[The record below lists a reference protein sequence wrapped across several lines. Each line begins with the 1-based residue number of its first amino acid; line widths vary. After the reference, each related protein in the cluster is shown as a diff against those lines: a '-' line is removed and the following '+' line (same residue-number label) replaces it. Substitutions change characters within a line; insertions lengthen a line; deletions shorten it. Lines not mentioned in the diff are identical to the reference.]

1 MLSLL
6 LFSYS
11 SCTDQG
17 CIEAEDFGEYEQEV
31 LTIKANALGE
41 SCDYHPDQTLDGMDQ
56 GSGLKTCFISGNID
70 VADENNNTY
79 TSTTGCAGF
88 EKNVVAKNICIQQ
101 CRQTCI
107 NNNSSD
113 SSGAE
118 PDWVSTSKKQ
128 SGKNIG
134 VTITPGAKI
143 YIRAIGKITLGGDK
157 PSPIFTKS
165 TENSLQ
171 SKKNDF
177 TGLFVDLKRG
187 VPKDVKFS
195 GKLTYDSSSSA
206 WGGDISSTD
215 SAEKARAFNG
225 ARRLVAYT
233 IPHPLADYRFDT
245 SQASEIAGTQGTPL
259 FADDR
264 LWQCSYTNA
273 DLKQSSCLSLAYN
286 TTNGWPN
293 TNNIIAQGYYG
304 LDSTKQSSN
313 LEMIGGMI
321 RWDNDGL
328 EALNID
334 PFSVSKTTCGITC
347 TPLPSPTAGGIIGDL
362 STTTNASIKN
372 NQPYAVRLL
381 FKNLGSVVG
390 TDNCSL
396 GVTPGTTALSATYKN
411 SSGNITQPAQ
421 NITTNKTGWSTSY
434 ISLEPGETITFAA
447 NAANFGGTNCGKVIA
462 YRLIK
467 LQDIPIDKSGFVKFT
482 RLATSGSSGS
492 CYLNGRIINP
502 KGDRTDDAANAFD
515 NDFYEY
521 DSFATNPSTDPIN
534 NLNIPISNS
543 TNLDAPFDKTW
554 SEKIFVRKGQVIRF
568 DPSSW
573 NGTWSTGSG
582 GTRQCGIGTVMKVG
596 GIDMTTGKI
605 DYRPAFLCRGNSE
618 DQIPNPL
625 CRVGTDQ
632 KCQAYSEDCGYD
644 SITELPKNTSKF
656 CPIESCQTLGTPAA
670 DCLKNTPFTITQN
683 TCNQCQL
690 AKEAA
695 AAQPTTIPFVL
706 DQCYDL
712 ENYTGKVSNI
722 DNTTGFTQAQLAD
735 SIISKGAKKLGSFDG
750 TYGNF
755 NNLSDTGTK
764 ESTTYNSNKIYHLD
778 QPLYPNV
785 DSRLLFLII
794 DNTNFTELSTSYG
807 NNGSSA
813 AQYNGLNGYKIDLS
827 GQQQFSNGQWLEA
840 ILCQEN
846 SDGQACSSYAIPTQ
860 VNGQPNIIKIA
871 DPVSTGQDPQV
882 NSYYQ
887 FDPFGSISRSN
898 TGSAGVYP
906 DGNILSQTAQGDN
919 FYRHSYDGTSSA
931 SNANNSSDAKS
942 DRLSNLKISFKI
954 KDSEVPNCDIGAPAL
969 GQNSCDPNKNCGVV
983 VENRFYD
990 GSAPT
995 NVNQICGAGTTIGG
1009 GATDCKKQFFCANKY
1024 YNNSGQ
1030 YQVVVKVENKNSN
1043 ISDIVNQVV
1052 SPVVEIMDGSPDG
1065 KKIGQAERVYKE
1077 IVGDGRFQAIV
1088 QLMVI
1093 LMITFYGVGY
1103 LMGVSEFTQGEIVSR
1118 IIKIGVIYLFI
1129 NPQGWE
1135 WFDKFFVNFFKHG
1148 TDYVTFVMASSFDR
1162 SAELSNAIAN
1172 NSFAD
1177 KSILFGGIDKVFG
1190 MFFASAVQKK
1200 ISALLFASIF
1210 GPVYLYIIY
1219 LSFFLYVYAV
1229 ANAVLLYLTAQVFI
1243 SILFVLGPLFFIMLL
1258 FNQTKEMFDKWL
1270 SELIGFSLQQI
1281 FLLTTLAFFNMMMYE
1296 IIKMALGYR
1305 ICWDDVWVINI
1316 YITRIKLLSFWTI
1329 ASMPSRLS
1337 LQSDIGNIGNPE
1349 GIPSLFSILFIY
1361 IIASLMYQ
1369 FIDFMTNL
1377 GASIGGSLKASA
1389 MGAGVKAAANV
1400 LMKKADGFYQD
1411 KIGKHIDDYADS
1423 ADRYLFDSGKQA
1435 DEDRKAKDDQLKG
1448 DRTNRST
1455 LKEAGDAA
1463 ISEFK
1468 KDPANALRL
1477 ANASPKE
1484 QNKMLQEH
1492 RNEAMKKKATAMDM
1506 SDGDFKRATEKK
1518 SEFSGDTLMDAVENA
1533 WKDRDIRD
1541 KSMSEEKADTKLSGT
1556 EFSAA
1561 LKKAN
1566 PEEKT
1571 KLEDSAVD
1579 GKLKLRIDLED
1590 RKNKSFDQAGEELGK
1605 GNYKNAA
1612 VFASKGV
1619 AQYLGAKAAAITKP
1633 LVTPFKEMYKAGKNL
1648 TKKSYEGEARKELF
1662 PEISTHQD
1670 DGNKSAAES
1679 RKEWDKGDYIN
1690 SSLKTAE
1697 SWGEYA
1703 LDKITSPYND
1713 EQKDAIKD
1721 RAEEM
1726 YQQKKYEKPV
1736 SKETIDFVG
1745 RSKSSS
1751 APDNAEPL
1759 PAPPPVWMGN
1769 DEQPPAPPL
1778 VWKGNDEQPPAL
1790 ENKGTDQKP
1799 LINNQGNDKN
1809 QP

>member
-1 MLSLL
+1 MLKPFFSIQIKSFRAILGKCFLLSLL

-41 SCDYHPDQTLDGMDQ
+41 SCDYHPDQPLDGMDQ
-56 GSGLKTCFISGNID
+56 GSGLKTCFVSGNID

-88 EKNVVAKNICIQQ
+88 SNAVAKNICIQQ

-233 IPHPLADYRFDT
+233 IPHPDDYRFDT

-313 LEMIGGMI
+313 LKLIGGMI

-334 PFSVSKTTCGITC
+334 PFSVSKTTCGTTC

-362 STTTNASIKN
+362 STTTNASITN
-372 NQPYAVRLL
+372 SQTYAVRLL

-411 SSGNITQPAQ
+411 ASGKITQPAQ

-447 NAANFGGTNCGKVIA
+447 NAANFSGTNCGKVIA

-467 LQDIPIDKSGFVKFT
+467 LQDIPIEKSGFVKFT

-582 GTRQCGIGTVMKVG
+582 GTRQCGIGTIMKVG

-644 SITELPKNTSKF
+644 SITKLPKNTSKF
-656 CPIESCQTLGTPAA
+656 CPIESCQTLGTPA
-670 DCLKNTPFTITQN
+670 DTCLTNTPFTITKN

-794 DNTNFTELSTSYG
+794 DNKDFTELSTSYD

-990 GSAPT
+990 GSASA

-1148 TDYVTFVMASSFDR
+1148 ADYVTFLMASSFDR

-1190 MFFASAVQKK
+1190 IFFASAVQKK

-1219 LSFFLYVYAV
+1219 LSFFLYIYAV

-1281 FLLTTLAFFNMMMYE
+1281 FLLTTLAFFNIMMYE

-1361 IIASLMYQ
+1361 VIASLMHK

-1389 MGAGVKAAANV
+1389 MGDGIRTAANGAI
-1400 LMKKADGFYQD
+1400 KNANSIYQD
-1411 KIGKHIDDYADS
+1411 GIGKKLDGLGEK
-1423 ADRYLFDSGKQA
+1423 ADRYLFDSGEEA
-1435 DEDRKAKDDQLKG
+1435 DKDRAAKASQLKT

-1455 LKEAGDAA
+1455 LNKAGDAA

-1468 KDPANALRL
+1468 KDPTNALRL
-1477 ANASPKE
+1477 ANASPQE
-1484 QNKMLQEH
+1484 QNKMLQAH
-1492 RNEAMKKKATAMDM
+1492 RNEAMQKKATAIGM
-1506 SDGDFKRATEKK
+1506 SDGDFKRATETK
-1518 SEFSGDTLMDAVENA
+1518 SALNGETLLDAVENA
-1533 WKDRDIRD
+1533 WKDRGIRN
-1541 KSMSEEKADTKLSGT
+1541 KSLSEQKADTKLSGT
-1556 EFSAA
+1556 EFRAA
-1561 LKKAN
+1561 VKKAI
-1566 PEEKT
+1566 PEDQK
-1571 KLEDSAVD
+1571 KLKDSAVD
-1579 GKLKLRIDLED
+1579 GKLKLRIDLKD
-1590 RKNKSFDQAGEELGK
+1590 QANKSFDQAGEELDK

-1612 VFASKGV
+1612 GYAAKSALQGI
-1619 AQYLGAKAAAITKP
+1619 GAGAAGLI
-1633 LVTPFKEMYKAGKNL
+1633 VTPVTDAYKAVKN
-1648 TKKSYEGEARKELF
+1648 
-1662 PEISTHQD
+1662 
-1670 DGNKSAAES
+1670 
-1679 RKEWDKGDYIN
+1679 
-1690 SSLKTAE
+1690 
-1697 SWGEYA
+1697 
-1703 LDKITSPYND
+1703 
-1713 EQKDAIKD
+1713 

-1726 YQQKKYEKPV
+1726 YQKNKPERPV
-1736 SKETIDFVG
+1736 GKETIDFVG
-1745 RSKSSS
+1745 RDNKTNPNSSS
-1751 APDNAEPL
+1751 TQNNAEH
-1759 PAPPPVWMGN
+1759 PATDN
-1769 DEQPPAPPL
+1769 QKKDNFELIA
-1778 VWKGNDEQPPAL
+1778 AL
-1790 ENKGTDQKP
+1790 KNQ
-1799 LINNQGNDKN
+1799 INNNKN
-1809 QP
+1809 KPSN